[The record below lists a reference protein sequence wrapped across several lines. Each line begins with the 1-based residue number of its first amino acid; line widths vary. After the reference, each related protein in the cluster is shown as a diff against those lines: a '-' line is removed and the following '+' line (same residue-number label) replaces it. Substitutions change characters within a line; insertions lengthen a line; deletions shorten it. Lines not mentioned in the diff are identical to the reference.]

1 MASGLSQIHQQLM
14 WNRLLAV
21 VEEQAQTLIRTSF
34 STTVREAG
42 DLSAGIFDRQGRML
56 AQAVTGTPGHVN
68 SMAESVQ
75 HFLRKIPL
83 ETMRAGD
90 CYLTNDPWLGTGHLH
105 DFTAV
110 TPAFH
115 HGKPVGLLAS
125 TSHVVD
131 VGGRGFGPDA
141 HQVFEEGLN
150 IPILPLFRAGQ
161 VNEDLLEIVR
171 ANVREP
177 LQVRGDLFSLATCN
191 DEGCRRLQEMMAE
204 FQLETLDDLARHI
217 LDTSHRTTLERLA
230 KLPQGSWHHTLDIDG
245 YDQPVHL
252 EATLSVSLNGVHV
265 DYAGTSAVSAFGIN
279 VPPAYTRAYT
289 AYGVKCVVA
298 PDIPN
303 NAGSLDPITTSIPEG
318 AILNAKHPDPVAI
331 RHVIGHMLPDLLLG
345 CLHQAV
351 GELSESAESVASEAN
366 PFRFGMPAEGAG
378 SIWNPQLRGSRA
390 YLKEVDAEV
399 PKVPEFNVVT
409 FNSGGM
415 GGRPGQDG
423 LSATAFP
430 SGVRTMPVEATE
442 NIAPVVVWR
451 KELRPDSGGA
461 GHWRGGLGQVMEIGG
476 SNGAPFNVLAMFDRV
491 RHPPRGRDGGYD
503 GAAGGVRLASGKQL
517 NAKGEQTIPPHDRLV
532 MELPGGAG
540 FGNPAERDPEH
551 IARDVRNGVVAPE
564 SARTDYRVILRTDG
578 SLDSE
583 ATVSLRNS

>member
-1 MASGLSQIHQQLM
+1 MSSGLSQIHQQLM

-42 DLSAGIFDRQGRML
+42 DLSAGVFDEQGRML

-68 SMAESVQ
+68 SMAESVL

-83 ETMRAGD
+83 ETMREGD

-115 HGKPVGLLAS
+115 QGKAVGLFAS

-150 IPILPLFRAGQ
+150 IPILPLFRAG
-161 VNEDLLEIVR
+161 VANEDLLEIVR

-177 LQVRGDLFSLATCN
+177 LQVRGDLFSLAACN

-204 FQLETLDDLARHI
+204 FGLETLDGLARHI
-217 LDTSHRTTLERLA
+217 LDTSRNTTLERLA
-230 KLPQGSWHHTLDIDG
+230 RLPQGSWHHTLDVDG
-245 YDQPVHL
+245 YDTPVHL
-252 EATLSVSLNGVHV
+252 EATLNVSASGVHV

-303 NAGSLDPITTSIPEG
+303 NAGSLEPITTSIPVG
-318 AILNAKHPDPVAI
+318 AILNAQPPDPVAI
-331 RHVIGHMLPDLLLG
+331 RHVLGHMLPDLLLG

-351 GELSESAESVASEAN
+351 EELPEMMEDDETETD
-366 PFRFGMPAEGAG
+366 PFRLGMPAEGAG

-390 YLKEVDAEV
+390 YLKEVEGEV
-399 PKVPEFNVVT
+399 PEVPEFNVVT

-442 NIAPVVVWR
+442 NVAPVIVWR
-451 KELRPDSGGA
+451 KELRNGSGGA
-461 GHWRGGLGQVMEIGG
+461 GRWRGGLGQLMEIGG
-476 SNGAPFNVLAMFDRV
+476 RGGAPFNVLAMFDRV
-491 RHPPRGRDGGYD
+491 RHPPRGRDGGHD
-503 GAAGGVRLASGKQL
+503 GAAGRVRLASGKLL
-517 NAKGEQTIPPHDRLV
+517 NPKGEQTIPPHDRLV
-532 MELPGGAG
+532 MKLPGGAG
-540 FGNPAERDPEH
+540 FGNPLDRDPEQV
-551 IARDVRNGVVAPE
+551 AEDVRNGVITPA
-564 SARTDYRVILRTDG
+564 SARTDYRVALHEDG
-578 SLDSE
+578 SLDLE
-583 ATVSLRNS
+583 TTANLRSS